1 MNNDKNQ
8 PAKRHNSQIMKKI
21 LKISLL
27 VIILA
32 IFIITIFY
40 LYNKSKEKPVIY
52 KTEKPFT
59 TTIIKKTVATGS
71 VIPRKEIE
79 IKPQVSGIVEEIF
92 VEAGKKVRQGDVIAR
107 IRIIPDLI
115 NLNNAEARLERAR
128 IALEDARIN
137 YDRQEKL
144 YKENVIAAS
153 EFQPAS
159 VAFKNA
165 QQEVDAAETN
175 LELIR
180 EGVNKKSGKT
190 TNTLI
195 RSTIDGMIL
204 DVPVKAGSSV
214 IETNNFNAGTTIA
227 SVADISDMIFQGKVD
242 ETEVGKIKPGMDL
255 LMTVEAIEN
264 DTFHA
269 TLNYIA
275 PKGVLENGAVQ
286 FEIKADVM
294 LKSHQFIRAGYSA
307 NADIVLDKKSDVL
320 AIRESNLIFEG
331 DSTYVE
337 VETGPQ
343 KYEKRLIRTGLSDGI
358 NIQVL
363 SGLTLNDNI
372 KIQQILQQP
381 N

>member
-1 MNNDKNQ
+1 MK
-8 PAKRHNSQIMKKI
+8 KTLKKI

-27 VIILA
+27 IIILVVFA
-32 IFIITIFY
+32 ATIFY
-40 LYNKSKEKPVIY
+40 LYNKSKEKPVVF
-52 KTEKPFT
+52 KTESPFT

-92 VEAGKKVRQGDVIAR
+92 VEAGKKVKQGDVIAR

-115 NLNNAEARLERAR
+115 NLNNAEARLDRAK
-128 IALEDARIN
+128 IALEDAKIN

-144 YKENVIAAS
+144 YRENVIAAA

-159 VAFKNA
+159 VTYKNA
-165 QQEVDAAETN
+165 KQEVEAAEAN

-195 RSTIDGMIL
+195 RSTIEGMVL
-204 DVPVKAGSSV
+204 DVPVKVGSSV

-227 SVADISDMIFQGKVD
+227 SVADIGDMIFQGKVD
-242 ETEVGKIKPGMDL
+242 ETEVGKIKPGMEL
-255 LMTVEAIEN
+255 LLTIGAIEN
-264 DTFHA
+264 DTFLA
-269 TLNYIA
+269 TLKYIA

-286 FEIKADVM
+286 FEIKADVK
-294 LKSHQFIRAGYSA
+294 LKEAQFIRAGYSA
-307 NADIVLDKKSDVL
+307 NADIVLDQKNNVL

-331 DSTYVE
+331 DSVYVE

-343 KYEKRLIRTGLSDGI
+343 QYEKRLIKTGLSDGI

-363 SGLTLNDNI
+363 SGLTTKDKI
-372 KIQQILQQP
+372 KVQQTLQP
-381 N
+381 VK